1 VIGVAVVGM
10 DRPHYLRRTLAGLA
24 QQRDAPPF
32 EVHLWLDGAVNEW
45 SGRVVGK
52 ASGIDACA
60 DVFKRAGLPR
70 GRTFRQIRNIG
81 IGLHQWKATEWMCQ
95 RYERVLMLEDDVVL
109 SPHWLRLLDVLFE
122 QFEGRDDVFGFCPG
136 FKRLAPGEGTLLW
149 RDEHW
154 WAEGFTA
161 TAWHRARPY
170 YRDYLNIIQGVDYAQ
185 RNHDA
190 IRVLFARHDWGNP
203 STSQDSGKDLAIHRS
218 GQRRVVCGVH
228 RALGIGR
235 TGVHFT
241 PALFA
246 ARGYERPGTHIHD
259 GDAMREAFD
268 EPIDG

>member
-1 VIGVAVVGM
+1 MIGVAVVGM

-45 SGRVVGK
+45 SNRVVGK
-52 ASGIDACA
+52 ASSIDACA
-60 DVFKRAGLPR
+60 VMFERAGLP
-70 GRTFRQIRNIG
+70 GGGTFRQRYNLG
-81 IGLHQWKATEWMCQ
+81 IGLHQYKATEWMCQ

-109 SPHWLRLLDVLFE
+109 SPYWLRLLGVLFE
-122 QFEGRDDVFGFCPG
+122 QFAHRDDVFGFCPG
-136 FKRLAPGEGTLLW
+136 FKRLGRDESALLW
-149 RDEHW
+149 WDEHW

-161 TAWHRARPY
+161 AAWHRARPF

-185 RNHDA
+185 RPHDA
-190 IRVLFARHDWGNP
+190 IRALFARHEWDNP

-218 GQRRVVCGVH
+218 GQRRVCCAVN

-246 ARGYERPGTHIHD
+246 ARGYERPGTHIHAR
-259 GDAMREAFD
+259 DATRERFD